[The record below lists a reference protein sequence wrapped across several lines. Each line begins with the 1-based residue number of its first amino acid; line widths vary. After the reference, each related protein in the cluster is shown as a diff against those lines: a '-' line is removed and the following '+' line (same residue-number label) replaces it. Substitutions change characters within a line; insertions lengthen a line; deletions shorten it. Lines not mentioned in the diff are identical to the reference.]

1 MKVLSYYEWE
11 KTPAVVVQT
20 DDGTEV
26 QGFFLNDDGK
36 WVAAS
41 IAQLL
46 DFVREG
52 EKMPQ
57 DVFEAELGVI
67 GQSLPD
73 LPM

>member
-1 MKVLSYYEWE
+1 MKVISYYEWE

-20 DDGTEV
+20 DDGTAV
-26 QGFFLNDDGK
+26 KGFFLNDDGT

-46 DFVREG
+46 DFVKEG